1 MTKTLL
7 DGPGRVLESVYPR
20 FLVDLAQGD
29 DARLPQAHQQQFRER
44 LMQELLSRV
53 QLQTWTN
60 GGMLNA
66 PLSLRL
72 TLVEKLAS
80 MLDPGHLA
88 LTQIAQHLALLQKM
102 DHRQHSAFPELPQ
115 QIAALYEWFSARCRW
130 KEKALTQRG
139 LLVQA
144 GDQSEQIFT
153 RWRAGAYNAW
163 SLPGRCFIVLEELR
177 WGAFGDACRLGSP
190 QAVAL
195 LLGDLLE
202 KATQHLAE
210 SINAA
215 PTTRHYY
222 HQWFASSTVPT
233 GGEHADFLSWL
244 GKWTTA
250 DKQPVCWSVTQR
262 WQTVALGMPR
272 LCSAQHLALL
282 QKMDHRQHSAFP
294 ELPQQIAALYEWFS
308 ARCRWKE
315 KALTQRGLLVQAGD
329 QSEQIF
335 TRWRAGAYNAWSLPG
350 RCFIVLEELRW
361 GAFGDACRLG
371 SPQAVALLLGDL
383 LEKATQHLAES
394 INAAP
399 TTRHYYH
406 QWFASST
413 VPTGGEHADFLSWLG
428 KWTTA
433 DKQPVCWSVT
443 QRWQT
448 VALGMPRLCSAQRLA
463 GAMLEEIFSVNL
475 A

>member
-44 LMQELLSRV
+44 LMQELLARV

-102 DHRQHSAFPELPQ
+102 DH
-115 QIAALYEWFSARCRW
+115 
-130 KEKALTQRG
+130 
-139 LLVQA
+139 
-144 GDQSEQIFT
+144 
-153 RWRAGAYNAW
+153 AW

-222 HQWFASSTVPT
+222 HQWFASSTVST
-233 GGEHADFLSWL
+233 GGDHADFLSWL

-262 WQTVALGMPR
+262 WR
-272 LCSAQHLALL
+272 
-282 QKMDHRQHSAFP
+282 
-294 ELPQQIAALYEWFS
+294 
-308 ARCRWKE
+308 
-315 KALTQRGLLVQAGD
+315 
-329 QSEQIF
+329 
-335 TRWRAGAYNAWSLPG
+335 
-350 RCFIVLEELRW
+350 
-361 GAFGDACRLG
+361 
-371 SPQAVALLLGDL
+371 
-383 LEKATQHLAES
+383 
-394 INAAP
+394 
-399 TTRHYYH
+399 
-406 QWFASST
+406 
-413 VPTGGEHADFLSWLG
+413 
-428 KWTTA
+428 
-433 DKQPVCWSVT
+433 
-443 QRWQT
+443 T